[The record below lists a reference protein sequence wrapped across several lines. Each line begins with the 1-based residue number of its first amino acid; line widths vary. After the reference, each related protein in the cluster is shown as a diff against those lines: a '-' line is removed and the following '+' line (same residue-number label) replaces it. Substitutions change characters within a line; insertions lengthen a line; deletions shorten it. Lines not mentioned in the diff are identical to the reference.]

1 MLGPRCIAG
10 VEIDTDRTSSYARQG
25 LDGLTQL
32 AATAGYAR
40 PRKPRSWEPR
50 RPRLEGAGCCECFG
64 AVAADVGSQ
73 STRRRTT
80 L

>member
-32 AATAGYAR
+32 AATAGYA
-40 PRKPRSWEPR
+40 
-50 RPRLEGAGCCECFG
+50 
-64 AVAADVGSQ
+64 AATQAALVG
-73 STRRRTT
+73 TATPAA
-80 L
+80 